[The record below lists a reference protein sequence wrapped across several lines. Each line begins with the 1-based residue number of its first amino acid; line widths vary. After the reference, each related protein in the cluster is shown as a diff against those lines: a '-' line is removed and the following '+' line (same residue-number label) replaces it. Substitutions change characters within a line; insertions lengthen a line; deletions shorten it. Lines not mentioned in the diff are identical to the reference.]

1 MSTQSVADELIARL
15 HTWGVTRLFGYSGDG
30 INPILGALRRSDSGL
45 RFVQARHEENA
56 AFMAVA
62 HSKYGLGQYAIE
74 RPEEHHAGVDLGVML
89 ATQGPGAVHLL
100 NGLYDAKLDS
110 MPVLAIVG
118 QQNTTALGSG
128 YQQELNL
135 EALFKDVAVYCEE
148 VVAPEQLR
156 HVVDQAIRS
165 ALASSGPAVV
175 IVPHDIQ
182 QADAV
187 QPSTTHGQI
196 PSSAVWQAPLVV
208 PRTSELRQAVELIEG
223 AEKIV
228 MLVGQGARTAADEVH
243 AVAQLLDAGIVTS
256 LLGKPYIDQSW
267 PQVAGVMGHLGST
280 ASATLLDSCDLLL
293 IVGSNDPWTEFYPP
307 LGQAKAIQID
317 VNAQRPGNRY
327 PVDVAL
333 LGDAAHTLRALEEH
347 LPAASERRKPW
358 RDFVRSAVAE
368 WRSVAVRRAM
378 TPARPMNPERV
389 VHELSA
395 LIPANAQVAVD
406 VGSCV
411 YWYARQL
418 RLPVGVPAHLC
429 STLASMGASI
439 PYGLAAKLR
448 DPKRPTIVLAGDGAM
463 QMSGNAELVTLS
475 ELWKEWE
482 DPRFIICV
490 FNNRDLAEVSWEQ
503 RETEGEPR
511 FSPSQDLPGFPF
523 AEYAQMLGLAARSI
537 SHPDS
542 IADAWEQAL
551 NADRPM
557 LLEMHTDPD
566 IPLLPP
572 FPQGESMLENMRSA
586 LTQEGK
592 AGERALQL
600 LQVYAD
606 MESGDKDSG

>member
-1 MSTQSVADELIARL
+1 MSSQSVADELIARL

-30 INPILGALRRSDSGL
+30 INPILGALRRSESGMN
-45 RFVQARHEENA
+45 FVQARHEENA

-62 HSKYGLGQYAIE
+62 HSKYGLGQYAD
-74 RPEEHHAGVDLGVML
+74 EHAADQNAGVDLGVML

-128 YQQELNL
+128 YQQELDL
-135 EALFKDVAVYCEE
+135 EAMFKDVAVYCEQIA
-148 VVAPEQLR
+148 APEQLHLVLDR
-156 HVVDQAIRS
+156 AIRT

-175 IVPHDIQ
+175 IVPHDVQ
-182 QADAV
+182 QAEAA
-187 QPSTTHGQI
+187 QPGTAHAQI
-196 PSSAVWQAPLVV
+196 PTAVVWEAPLVV
-208 PRTSELRQAVELIEG
+208 PREPELKQAVKLLNES
-223 AEKIV
+223 EKIV
-228 MLVGQGARTAADEVH
+228 MLVGQGARGATKEVH
-243 AVAQLLDAGIVTS
+243 SVAQLLDAGIVTS
-256 LLGKPYIDQSW
+256 LLGKPYVDESW
-267 PQVAGVMGHLGST
+267 PQAAGVMGHLGST
-280 ASATLLDSCDLLL
+280 ASAALLEACDLLL

-307 LGQAKAIQID
+307 GARAKAIQID
-317 VNAQRPGNRY
+317 INARRPGNRY

-333 LGDAAHTLRALEEH
+333 VADAAHTLRALEER
-347 LPAASERRKPW
+347 LSPAQKRRKPW
-358 RDFVRSAVAE
+358 RDQVRAEVAK
-368 WRSVAVRRAM
+368 WRSVAARRAL
-378 TPARPMNPERV
+378 TPARPINPERV

-395 LIPANAQVAVD
+395 LIPPEAQVAVD

-418 RLPVGVPAHLC
+418 RLPPGVPAHLC
-429 STLASMGASI
+429 STLASMGAGV

-448 DPKRPTIVLAGDGAM
+448 DPRRPTVVLAGDGAM

-511 FSPSQDLPGFPF
+511 FRPSQDLPGFPF
-523 AEYAQMLGLAARSI
+523 AEYAQMLGLSALSI
-537 SHPDS
+537 SNPDS

-551 NADRPM
+551 ACDRPM
-557 LLEMHTDPD
+557 LLEMHTDPNV
-566 IPLLPP
+566 PLLSP
-572 FPQGESMLENMRSA
+572 FPQGERTLENMRKGLKA
-586 LTQEGK
+586 EGQ

-600 LQVYAD
+600 LEVYAD
-606 MESGDKDSG
+606 MESTGKNSS